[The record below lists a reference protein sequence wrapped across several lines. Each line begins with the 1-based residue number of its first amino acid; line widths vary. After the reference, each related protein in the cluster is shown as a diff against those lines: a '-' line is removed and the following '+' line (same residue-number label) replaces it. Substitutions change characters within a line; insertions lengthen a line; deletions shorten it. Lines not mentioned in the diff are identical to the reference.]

1 MCTAARRLRSVGRLA
16 SATPAHRRQCDVLR
30 SPAIDSDANYC
41 DLRSDD
47 LGTNKLSTADL
58 AVDGGALDA
67 RGSSAV
73 RRSLGPSFGSL
84 AGCCGFDG
92 NKALDQPRSRASE
105 AETDPRKGS
114 FDGGGVSDAMSR
126 NSTLISFGR
135 SKLGASPFAADA
147 ITASANLTSGCSHEA
162 R

>member
-1 MCTAARRLRSVGRLA
+1 VQPPDAYGRLTC
-16 SATPAHRRQCDVLR
+16 ATPPLGLWCDIPRIAAMNAH
-30 SPAIDSDANYC
+30 ANHC

-58 AVDGGALDA
+58 AVDGGAPDV
-67 RGSSAV
+67 RDDGVSSAV
-73 RRSLGPSFGSL
+73 RLSLGPSFGSL

-92 NKALDQPRSRASE
+92 NNALDEPRSRVSE

-126 NSTLISFGR
+126 NSTLMSFGR
-135 SKLGASPFAADA
+135 SKLGASPFTADA
-147 ITASANLTSGCSHEA
+147 ITASANLTSGCSHEP